1 MSVTLKIQLTCLNS
15 HLFCFADI
23 DTPFAEDVTTLPT
36 PEKDWSHH
44 MVRGSWFT
52 KTGGLYNYGLPSPLL
67 AYLRTTLQDD
77 ALPANDSVTPCIIFP
92 YALYLR

>member
-1 MSVTLKIQLTCLNS
+1 MFLHSD
-15 HLFCFADI
+15 LFCFADI
-23 DTPFAEDVTTLPT
+23 DTPVAEDVTYKLPT

-52 KTGGLYNYGLPSPLL
+52 KTNGLYNYGLPSPLL

-77 ALPANDSVTPCIIFP
+77 TLPTNDNVSNTMHYISLCHYFHHFHK
-92 YALYLR
+92 